1 MWGKGCIHGSFPYVR
16 PLLVIL
22 SIDFETR
29 STLDLRKTGVYPYA
43 AHPTT
48 DIWCMAYAFGDE
60 EPALWVPPR
69 PALGGAPHP
78 SARVE
83 GGEMTW
89 FGPVPPSILEHIES
103 GGELR
108 AWNAQFERI
117 IWREIMV
124 KRYGFPPIRD
134 EQWVDTAAE
143 AAALALPR
151 SLDQAARVL
160 GLDVEKDMAGR
171 RLMLQ
176 MAKPRKIRGSDE
188 LVWWDDEERRLK
200 LYEYCRQDVRVERAV
215 KERLKPLSP
224 MEREVYLLDQRI
236 NDRGV
241 RIDLPLVNAAQELVT
256 IVTEQGNAELE
267 QITGG
272 AVSAVTKVADIKSWL
287 AGKGLELDSLSKD
300 IVRDLLAKPD
310 DLSTDVERVLQIRA
324 DLGKSSTAKLVA
336 MVRAT
341 CEDSRARGLFLYHAA
356 STGRWGGKLI
366 QPQNFPR
373 PLIKWIDRYI
383 PWVMDR
389 EFELIEFEHPPAVV
403 VSSML
408 RSMMIASPGHRLIAG
423 DFGQIEARVLAWI
436 AGQTDLLQLFAS
448 GGKVYET
455 MASYI
460 FSKDVEL
467 ISEDSFERQI
477 GKNSELGFGFQMGE
491 DRFAEQVRE
500 QTGIVLD
507 RDRTWN
513 CSPCEKKGV
522 QPSAEIRK
530 WHVDDKPEEETC
542 VRCGRPMKVVQGPN
556 DLALRAKTTY
566 RERRNKVVLFWAD
579 INNAALSA
587 VMDPGTVYAVGR
599 NDAIKYVVRGQF
611 LWCRLPSGRF
621 LAYAMPDIRDKRLP
635 EPYEHVTKPSVTYMG
650 VDSKTRKWRR
660 HYTYGGHLTENVVQA
675 MARDLMA
682 SAMLRIEAAGY
693 GAPVLTA
700 HDEIVGDVPED
711 FGSLD
716 EFLKLMKTRPKWAA
730 GLPVKAG
737 GWVGERYRK

>member
-1 MWGKGCIHGSFPYVR
+1 M
-16 PLLVIL
+16 IL

-48 DIWCMAYAFGDE
+48 GVWCMAWALNDDE
-60 EPALWVPPR
+60 PRLWTSASPDPKVPR
-69 PALGGAPHP
+69 KVC
-78 SARVE
+78 SAVVH
-83 GGEMTW
+83 GC
-89 FGPVPPSILEHIES
+89 
-103 GGELR
+103 ELR

-124 KRYGFPPIRD
+124 KRYGFPPVKD

-176 MAKPRKIRGSDE
+176 MAKPRKIGAYRVECEEGCTDGPYRTKAE
-188 LVWWDDEERRLK
+188 FPEVCQVQECGAPIVGGVEDPKAVVFWDDEDRRQR

-224 MEREVYLLDQRI
+224 AEREVYLLDQRI

-241 RIDLPLVNAAQELVT
+241 RIDLPLVTAAQELVALAT
-256 IVTEQGNAELE
+256 AEGNAELE
-267 QITGG
+267 RITNGD
-272 AVSAVTKVADIKSWL
+272 VTAVTKVADFTRWL
-287 AGKGLELDSLSKD
+287 NYRGLDVPNLRKD
-300 IVRDLLAKPD
+300 TVRDLLAGEGLD
-310 DLSTDVERVLQIRA
+310 EDLEQALQIRA
-324 DLGKSSTAKLVA
+324 DVGKSSTAKLA
-336 MVRAT
+336 KMVSAV
-341 CEDSRARGLFLYHAA
+341 CKDLRARGLFLYHAA

-373 PLIKWIDRYI
+373 PVIEAEGYI
-383 PWVMDR
+383 PWVLDR
-389 EFELIEFEHPPAVV
+389 EYELIEFEHPAAVV

-408 RSMMIASPGHRLIAG
+408 RSMLIASPGHRFLAG

-436 AGQTDLLQLFAS
+436 AGQDDLLELFAS
-448 GGKVYET
+448 GGKVYEE
-455 MASYI
+455 MAAYI
-460 FSKDVEL
+460 YGVPVEE
-467 ISEDSFERQI
+467 IEDPSERRQV
-477 GKNSELGFGFQMGE
+477 GKNTVLGCGFQMGA
-491 DRFAEQVRE
+491 DRFAEQAQE
-500 QTGIVLD
+500 QTGLVLD
-507 RDRTWN
+507 RGVKFLLCGECGYATRMAGNEPNSSARCKCREGDFTMAWVREDMAKKAVDGYRTLY
-513 CSPCEKKGV
+513 
-522 QPSAEIRK
+522 A
-530 WHVDDKPEEETC
+530 
-542 VRCGRPMKVVQGPN
+542 KVPQ
-556 DLALRAKTTY
+556 
-566 RERRNKVVLFWAD
+566 FWWD
-579 INNAALSA
+579 INDAALHA
-587 VMDPGTVYAVGR
+587 VMNPGTIHAVGR
-599 NDAIKYVVRGQF
+599 NDSIKFVVRGQF

-621 LAYAMPDIRDKRLP
+621 LAYAKPDIRDKRLP
-635 EPYEHVTKPSVTYMG
+635 EPYEHVVKPSVTYMG

-675 MARDLMA
+675 TARDLLA

-700 HDEIVGDVPED
+700 HDEIVCDVPED

-716 EFLKLMKTRPKWAA
+716 EFLKLMRTRPKWAA

-737 GWVGERYRK
+737 GWSGNRYRK